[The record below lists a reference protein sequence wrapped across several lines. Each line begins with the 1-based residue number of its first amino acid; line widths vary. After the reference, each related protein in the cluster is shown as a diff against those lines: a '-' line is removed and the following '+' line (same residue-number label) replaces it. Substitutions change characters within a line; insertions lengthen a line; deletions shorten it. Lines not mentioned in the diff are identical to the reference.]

1 MDRNNK
7 IVQDTIDRVLADD
20 QRQEIETMKAI
31 ADMINRNTNNGGYQD
46 TVNRL
51 AGNAG
56 GVEPLATATARDQVL
71 LFVPASGFNG
81 TWDGFERAR
90 QEAINWL
97 CSHRFQVID
106 NHLLGQAFQLDREP
120 LTYRDAAGGWWFNAA
135 ISTETD
141 FCRAVAQ
148 GVVNKLDS
156 QK

>member
-1 MDRNNK
+1 MCEEK
-7 IVQDTIDRVLADD
+7 IVRELVDRVLADD
-20 QRQEIETMKAI
+20 QQQEIETMKAI

-71 LFVPASGFNG
+71 LFVPASSFDG
-81 TWDGFERAR
+81 TYPGFERAKKKS
-90 QEAINWL
+90 IDWL
-97 CSHRFQVID
+97 CSHRFRVVD
-106 NHLLGQAFQLDREP
+106 GHLLGQAFQLDPEP
-120 LTYRDAAGGWWFNAA
+120 LTYRDATGGWWYNAA
-135 ISTETD
+135 IDNEID
-141 FCRAVAQ
+141 FYRAVAQ

>member
-20 QRQEIETMKAI
+20 QKRETETLKAI

-46 TVNRL
+46 TISRL

-56 GVEPLATATARDQVL
+56 GVEPLATALDRSTVL
-71 LFVPASGFNG
+71 LFVPASSFNG
-81 TWDGFERAR
+81 TWAGYERAKK
-90 QEAINWL
+90 EAVTWL
-97 CSHRFQVID
+97 CSHRFRVVD
-106 NHLLGQAFQLDREP
+106 GHLLGNSFQLDPEP
-120 LTYRDAAGGWWFNAA
+120 LTYRDAAGNLWFNAG
-135 ISTETD
+135 IGDE
-141 FCRAVAQ
+141 FEFYKAVAR